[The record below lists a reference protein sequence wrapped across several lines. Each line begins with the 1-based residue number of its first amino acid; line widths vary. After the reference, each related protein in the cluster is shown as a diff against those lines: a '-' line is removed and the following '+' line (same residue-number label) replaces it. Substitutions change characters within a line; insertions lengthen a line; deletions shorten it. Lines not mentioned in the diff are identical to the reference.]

1 MPEKLKENELWLL
14 SFYRTSEISGA
25 LFFGKLCKSLRPGPV
40 QHDMTKH
47 FSDEAVHSW
56 LWTECIASMGASPLK
71 LSDSY
76 QDQYMAVAGMPANMM
91 EILAITHVFEKRV
104 IRQYALHSRAPE
116 LRPEI
121 KDTLNRIMD
130 DEKWHL
136 SWVHDALGRMET
148 EFGKEYIAQTIQRF
162 WDADQEVYKRTMTEH
177 EERVRDL
184 GILMSD
190 KAGESDHRV
199 KESNP

>member
-1 MPEKLKENELWLL
+1 MTEQLKENELWLL

-56 LWTECIASMGASPLK
+56 LWTDCITRLGANPLK

-76 QDQYMAVAGMPANMM
+76 QDQYLAVAGMPVNIM

-116 LRPEI
+116 LRDEI
-121 KDTLNRIMD
+121 KDTLSKIMD

-136 SWVHDALGRMET
+136 SWVHDALTRMEADY
-148 EFGKEYIAQTIQRF
+148 GKETIEQTIKRF

-184 GILMSD
+184 GILMPEPGGYSLAD
-190 KAGESDHRV
+190 
-199 KESNP
+199 